1 MTGYRHL
8 LLIVALL
15 IALPILAVELVLLL
29 QMPNNPALGIDFID
43 KWASARLFLQ
53 NRDPW
58 SLRNLIAVEEE
69 QGFPPS
75 WAGVSRSPPTLHVL
89 LIPFALLPFP
99 IASTVWLMVNVF
111 VLALC
116 AYLGWSYFLS
126 HRGLPAL
133 GISMILVFSFSR
145 ALHSLYVGQVNTVV
159 LVGILGFLNLE
170 RTGRRFRAGASLTLT
185 LVKPHLVYLVLPLS
199 IFESLRLGRW
209 SVMAGFTTATII
221 LLVVATVL
229 YPGWIGEYLNLISVE
244 AQQGSHPA
252 QKATLA
258 GTVAAYV
265 DAPLAR
271 YLSALVLAL
280 FLFLYW
286 RLRKRVDLASWLSL
300 ALIVGLPTAPFG
312 WSTDQVLLLLPVLQ
326 IVAWT
331 LGLTPT
337 EKGVVI
343 SSLILIYGYALWFWV
358 VSYQEVAFL
367 ALPLA
372 IGLLWGYAYRKAIKP
387 ASSLPRGRS

>member
-1 MTGYRHL
+1 
-8 LLIVALL
+8 
-15 IALPILAVELVLLL
+15 
-29 QMPNNPALGIDFID
+29 
-43 KWASARLFLQ
+43 
-53 NRDPW
+53 
-58 SLRNLIAVEEE
+58 
-69 QGFPPS
+69 
-75 WAGVSRSPPTLHVL
+75 
-89 LIPFALLPFP
+89 
-99 IASTVWLMVNVF
+99 
-111 VLALC
+111 
-116 AYLGWSYFLS
+116 
-126 HRGLPAL
+126 
-133 GISMILVFSFSR
+133 
-145 ALHSLYVGQVNTVV
+145 
-159 LVGILGFLNLE
+159 
-170 RTGRRFRAGASLTLT
+170 
-185 LVKPHLVYLVLPLS
+185 
-199 IFESLRLGRW
+199 
-209 SVMAGFTTATII
+209 MAGFTAATII

-252 QKATLA
+252 QRATLA

-300 ALIVGLPTAPFG
+300 ALIVGLPTGPFG